1 MEVLDMNAPW
11 VLICQVFAFVLFA
24 IGAFAW
30 APDPWPW
37 RLKCVSAGLMFYILS
52 LLIHAG

>member
-1 MEVLDMNAPW
+1 MNAPW